1 MQAEMKLR
9 KSNLTDDPLYKT
21 TVAQKEVS
29 RSIISM
35 LPQIGK
41 KSHQATDEDLLKLVK
56 KYVAQE
62 KERAIYELGHLKEE
76 DVAGKNP
83 SDVKKLVSSKI
94 AELGNSLIT
103 EHIKLAS
110 FYLPEM
116 VSVEEISNWIADN
129 IDFSQFKNKM
139 QAMKPIMEH
148 FKGAADG
155 KVVKEILLKM

>member
-62 KERAIYELGHLKEE
+62 KERAIYEFFMMDCG
-76 DVAGKNP
+76 
-83 SDVKKLVSSKI
+83 
-94 AELGNSLIT
+94 
-103 EHIKLAS
+103 
-110 FYLPEM
+110 
-116 VSVEEISNWIADN
+116 
-129 IDFSQFKNKM
+129 FS
-139 QAMKPIMEH
+139 
-148 FKGAADG
+148 
-155 KVVKEILLKM
+155 